1 MDTTAFITDDI
12 LTATGGELLS
22 GQRAISFEGVSID
35 SRNIS
40 KSDLFVAIKGENHDG
55 HRFIPDVTTT
65 GVRGIIM
72 DRRQAGRQPIEQWQ
86 QKHISCIAVED
97 TVRALGDMAA
107 LHRRRFNFPI
117 AAITGSNGKTTTRAM
132 AAAVVGQKLNTLS
145 TFGNLNNE
153 IGVPL
158 TLFRM
163 NHSHKGAI
171 LELGMNH
178 RGEILRLGQ
187 MCQPDFGLITNIG
200 PAHLEGLGTIE
211 DVMAAKAEL
220 LENIKE
226 DGTIVLN
233 GDDPF
238 CLQIGAST
246 DLNVL
251 YFGRSMDADIRAV
264 NIRIKG
270 IGSAFTLELPK
281 ESILVELF
289 VPGQFMVLNALAAA
303 AIGHLFGCSGK
314 EIKTGLESFSP
325 VQGRMDLKQTQQGFF
340 LIDDTYNAN
349 PDSMEAAIQTLV
361 SLKDQKKRV
370 LVAGDMLELGADAEL
385 LHEKIGRI
393 AAKSGVTKLYLTG
406 DYAAS
411 VAKGAQNQGMPDADI
426 IKGNKD
432 DLVKALNGFLGPGDC
447 ALVKGSRGAG
457 MEEIVRQLEAVVEPI

>member
-1 MDTTAFITDDI
+1 MDTIAWTIDDI

-22 GQRAISFEGVSID
+22 GQRSSSFEGVSID

-40 KSDLFVAIKGENHDG
+40 KSDLFVAIKGERHDG
-55 HRFIPDVTTT
+55 HRFIPDVLTI
-65 GVRGIIM
+65 GVRGIIIE
-72 DRRQAGRQPIEQWQ
+72 RRLAGRQPIEQWQ
-86 QKHISCIAVED
+86 QKHITCIGVDD
-97 TVRALGDMAA
+97 TIRALGDMAA
-107 LHRRRFNFPI
+107 YHRRRFNFSVT
-117 AAITGSNGKTTTRAM
+117 AITGSNGKTTTKEM
-132 AAAVVGQKLNTLS
+132 AAAVVGQKLNALS

-158 TLFRM
+158 TLFRLTR
-163 NHSHKGAI
+163 SHEAAI

-178 RGEILRLGQ
+178 PGEIRHLGQ
-187 MCQPDFGLITNIG
+187 ICQPEFGLITNIG
-200 PAHLEGLGTIE
+200 TAHLEGLGTIE

-233 GDDPF
+233 GDDTHS
-238 CLQIGAST
+238 LRLGGAT
-246 DLNVL
+246 DLKVL
-251 YFGRSMDADIRAV
+251 YFGRSMDADIRAS

-281 ESILVELF
+281 ESILIELS

-303 AIGHLFGCSGK
+303 AIGHLFGCSGQ
-314 EIKTGLESFSP
+314 EIKTGLELFSP
-325 VQGRMDLKQTQQGFF
+325 VKGRMDLKQTQQGFF

-361 SLKDQKKRV
+361 SLKGQKKRV

-393 AAKSGVTKLYLTG
+393 AAKSGITRLYLTG
-406 DYAAS
+406 DYVSS
-411 VAKGAQNQGMPDADI
+411 VEKGAKSQGMPDADI

-432 DLVKALNGFLGPGDC
+432 DLVKALNGFLGHGDC

-457 MEEIVRQLEAVVEPI
+457 MEEIVRQLEASDALV